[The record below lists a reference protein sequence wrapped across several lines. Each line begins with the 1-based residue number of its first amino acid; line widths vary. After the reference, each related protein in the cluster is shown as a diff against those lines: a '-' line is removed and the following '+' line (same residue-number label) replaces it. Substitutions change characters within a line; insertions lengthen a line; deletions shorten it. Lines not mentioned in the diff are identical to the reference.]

1 MSGLTRFCTQCGN
14 ALEQDN
20 RYCGSCGSP
29 TRAVPGAPAEL
40 VSAATGRAPETAKVD
55 IHPTGPMSLWERV
68 YGEGEAAERTLA
80 PAGAEPSPAQRVRSE
95 DNGLA
100 VTALILGIAGFVL
113 PILAPFALW
122 LGLNAHN
129 NAMNSAHP
137 SFGRGKGMA
146 IAGAVLGGIMTALL
160 AVAFFIAINA

>member
-1 MSGLTRFCTQCGN
+1 VRTCPFCREEIQASASRCRWCH
-14 ALEQDN
+14 ADLL
-20 RYCGSCGSP
+20 P
-29 TRAVPGAPAEL
+29 PAP
-40 VSAATGRAPETAKVD
+40 P
-55 IHPTGPMSLWERV
+55 
-68 YGEGEAAERTLA
+68 LA

-129 NAMNSAHP
+129 NALNPAHP

-146 IAGAVLGGIMTALL
+146 IAGAVLGGIMTAIL
-160 AVAFFIAINA
+160 AVAFLIVINA